1 MSTAAEKES
10 EIIIY
15 IKIELSLID
24 DKIKYYQNDLS
35 INKKD
40 SKYFELVENLS
51 NQREIVNRILQVSQN
66 LMKE

>member
-1 MSTAAEKES
+1 MNTVVKES
-10 EIIIY
+10 EIIVY
-15 IKIELSLID
+15 IKIELSLIE

-40 SKYFELVENLS
+40 SKYFNLVENLN
-51 NQREIVNRILQVSQN
+51 NQKEIVSRILKVSQN

>member
-1 MSTAAEKES
+1 MSTAAKES
-10 EIIIY
+10 EIVVY
-15 IKIELSLID
+15 IKIELSLIE

-40 SKYFELVENLS
+40 SKYFNLVENLN
-51 NQREIVNRILQVSQN
+51 NQKEIVSRILKVSQN